1 MINIVESKDIATQAK
16 ALTWPTCVLL
26 LWKL

>member
-1 MINIVESKDIATQAK
+1 MNLVESIDIATQAK
-16 ALTWPTCVLL
+16 ALTCPTCVLL